1 MAEQNGKTDMMKHY
15 LTVKER
21 YPDCIVFYRLG
32 DFYEM
37 FFEDAVEA
45 STILNLTLTGR
56 SCGEKERAPMCG
68 VPYHAADSYIAQLV
82 SHGKK
87 VAICEQLSDP
97 KASKGLVDRDVIRVV
112 TGGTITDDSYVD
124 EKKANYV
131 LCAYKIGGV
140 CAFSW
145 ADITT
150 GEFVCQRLSDKNG
163 IIDALSRINPAEII
177 SNNAFFK
184 EYELLPEAL
193 KNGYGNISLY
203 NERAFDGK
211 RAAESL
217 CEQFKIA
224 DLSAFSPEDNQIA
237 LNCAG
242 ALIAY
247 LKETQ
252 MHALSNINNL
262 RFYDEGKYLRLDST
276 AVRNLEV
283 VSSMRDGK
291 EYGTLLWAVDK
302 TKTAGGGRRL
312 RQMLLSPLRDIKAIN
327 YRQEGVED
335 LFSDNVARESVS
347 ETLRSVKD
355 LSRLC
360 GRISNGIVSPRDCLA
375 IMQTLD
381 TVPSLKFQI
390 SGMNSAII
398 RNIFNDLTDFST
410 LANLIRSI
418 IKDNPP
424 ILTKDGGFV
433 KDGFDEKLDH
443 YRSIERNARDIIK
456 EMEERERSSTGI
468 RTLKIGFNKVFGY
481 YIEVSKSFV
490 DQVPHTYVRKQT
502 LVGGER
508 YITEELKKF
517 EEEVLS
523 ANENIIRIENE
534 IFKKL
539 VGILVENLDGMIKLA
554 KALSSLDVLCSF
566 AIVARE
572 NGYVRPTIVGSDRPL
587 NIVDG
592 RHPVV
597 EKNSKIRFVSN
608 DTYLDCGENSMMII
622 TGPNMA
628 GKSTYMRQV
637 ALISLLAHT
646 GSFVPAKEAEIPIID
661 RIFTR
666 VGASDN
672 IMFDQ
677 STFMVEMT
685 EVANVLRNA
694 TASSLVILDEV
705 GRGTSTYD
713 GLSIAWAVVE
723 YLTAQNKVKTLF
735 ATHYH
740 ELSELENS
748 LEGVKN
754 YKVTVKEV
762 NGEIVFLRKIRRGSA
777 NKSFGIEVASL
788 AGVPK
793 AVTEKAK
800 TVLDSL
806 EKNDLALKAAKSEEE
821 EEERQ
826 PNGYS
831 FVEEYLDNLDLN
843 NITPLK
849 AFEILTF
856 LKGKTNGDN

>member
-1 MAEQNGKTDMMKHY
+1 MKEKTDMMKHY

-37 FFEDAVEA
+37 FFDDAVEA
-45 STILNLTLTGR
+45 SAILELTLTGR
-56 SCGEKERAPMCG
+56 NCGEKERAPMCG
-68 VPYHAADSYIAQLV
+68 VPYHAADEYIAKLV
-82 SHGKK
+82 ANGKK

-112 TGGTITDDSYVD
+112 TGGTIAEDKFVD
-124 EKKANYV
+124 ERKNNYI
-131 LCAYKIGGV
+131 LCAYLIGGV
-140 CAFSW
+140 CSIAW

-150 GEFVCQRLSDKNG
+150 GEFSCQKLSDKNG
-163 IIDALSRINPAEII
+163 IFDALSRINPAEII
-177 SNNAFFK
+177 CNNAFYG
-184 EYELLPEAL
+184 EYNAFPEAV
-193 KNGYGNISLY
+193 KVSFERISRY
-203 NERAFDGK
+203 DEKAFDGR
-211 RAAESL
+211 RASAVL
-217 CEQFKIA
+217 CEQFA
-224 DLSAFSPEDNQIA
+224 LSDLSVFSPEENQLA
-237 LNCAG
+237 LTCAG

-252 MHALSNINNL
+252 MHALANVKNL
-262 RFYDEGKYLRLDST
+262 SFYDEGKFLRLDST
-276 AVRNLEV
+276 AVRNLEI

-291 EYGTLLWAVDK
+291 IFGTLLWAVDK
-302 TKTAGGGRRL
+302 TRTSGGSRRL
-312 RQMLLSPLRDIKAIN
+312 RQILLSPLRDKKKIE
-327 YRQEGVED
+327 YRQCGVED
-335 LFSDNVARESVS
+335 LFNDNVSREAVS
-347 ETLRSVKD
+347 ETLKSVKD

-360 GRISNGIVSPRDCLA
+360 GRISNGILSPRDCLA

-381 TVPSLKFQI
+381 AVPSLRFRLGLMQ
-390 SGMNSAII
+390 SEII
-398 RNIFNDLTDFST
+398 RNIFDNLIDFSE
-410 LANLIRSI
+410 LANLIRAI
-418 IKDNPP
+418 INDNPP
-424 ILTKDGGFV
+424 ILTRDGGFV
-433 KDGFDEKLDH
+433 RDGFDERLDH
-443 YRSIERNARDIIK
+443 FRSIERNARAIIK

-468 RTLKIGFNKVFGY
+468 RTLKIGYNKVFGY

-490 DQVPHTYVRKQT
+490 DQVPYTYIRKQT

-508 YITEELKKF
+508 YITEELKQF

-523 ANENIIRIENE
+523 SNENIVRIENE

-539 VGILVENLDGMIKLA
+539 TGVLTDNLDGLMKLA
-554 KALSSLDVLCSF
+554 KALSLLDVLCSF
-566 AIVARE
+566 ATVARE
-572 NGYVRPTIVGSDRPL
+572 NDYVRPTIVASDKPM
-587 NIVDG
+587 NIVEG

-597 EKNSKIRFVSN
+597 EKNKKIRFVSN

-637 ALISLLAHT
+637 ALITLLAHT
-646 GSFVPAKEAEIPIID
+646 GSFVPAKEAEIPITD

-677 STFMVEMT
+677 STFMVEMS

-705 GRGTSTYD
+705 GRGTSTHD
-713 GLSIAWAVVE
+713 GLAIAWAVVE
-723 YLTAQNKVKTLF
+723 YLTVENKVKTLF
-735 ATHYH
+735 ATHFH

-754 YKVTVKEV
+754 YKITVKETD
-762 NGEIVFLRKIRRGSA
+762 GEIVFLRKIKRGSA

-788 AGVPK
+788 SGVPK

-800 TVLDSL
+800 VVLHSL
-806 EKNDLALKAAKSEEE
+806 EKNDLALKAVEIEEE
-821 EEERQ
+821 TESNEKR
-826 PNGYS
+826 YS
-831 FVEEYLDNLDLN
+831 FVEDYLNELDLN
-843 NITPLK
+843 NVTPLK
-849 AFEILTF
+849 AFEILNF
-856 LKGKTNGDN
+856 LKGKTNG

>member
-45 STILNLTLTGR
+45 SAILNLTLTGR

-68 VPYHAADSYIAQLV
+68 VPYHAADAYIAQLV

-87 VAICEQLSDP
+87 VAVCEQLSDP
-97 KASKGLVDRDVIRVV
+97 KASKGLVERDVIRVV
-112 TGGTITDDSYVD
+112 TGGTITDDNYVD
-124 EKKANYV
+124 EKKANYI
-131 LCAYKIGGV
+131 LCVYTIGGV
-140 CAFSW
+140 CAISW

-150 GEFVCQRLSDKNG
+150 GEFFCQRLSDKNG

-177 SNNAFFK
+177 CNNAFFN
-184 EYELLPEAL
+184 EYKLFPEAL
-193 KNGYGNISLY
+193 KNNFNKISLY
-203 NERAFDGK
+203 DERAFDGK
-211 RAAESL
+211 RATERL
-217 CEQFKIA
+217 CEQFGIS
-224 DLSAFSPEDNQIA
+224 DLSVFSPEDNQIA
-237 LNCAG
+237 LNSAG

-276 AVRNLEV
+276 AVKNLEV

-312 RQMLLSPLRDIKAIN
+312 RQILLSPLRDIKAIN

-335 LFSDNVARESVS
+335 LYRDNVAREAVF
-347 ETLRSVKD
+347 ETLKSVKD

-360 GRISNGIVSPRDCLA
+360 GRISNGILSPRDCIA

-381 TVPSLKFQI
+381 TVPSLKIQI
-390 SGMNSAII
+390 SGMKSGII
-398 RNIFNDLTDFST
+398 RNIFDNLIDFSS

-418 IKDNPP
+418 INDNPP
-424 ILTKDGGFV
+424 ILTKDGGFIR
-433 KDGFDEKLDH
+433 DGFDEKLDH
-443 YRSIERNARDIIK
+443 YRSIERNAREFIK
-456 EMEERERSSTGI
+456 EMEERERAATGI

-490 DQVPHTYVRKQT
+490 DQVPYTYLRKQT

-539 VGILVENLDGMIKLA
+539 VGVLVENLDGMMKLA
-554 KALSSLDVLCSF
+554 KALSTLDVLCSF

-572 NGYVRPTIVGSDRPL
+572 NDYVRPTLVDSDKPI
-587 NIVDG
+587 NIVNG

-597 EKNSKIRFVSN
+597 EKNTKLRFVAN
-608 DTYLDCGENSMMII
+608 DTFLDCGENSMMII

-628 GKSTYMRQV
+628 GKSTYLRQV
-637 ALISLLAHT
+637 ALITLLAHT
-646 GSFVPAKEAEIPIID
+646 GSFVPAKEAEIPITD

-685 EVANVLRNA
+685 EVANVLRNS
-694 TASSLVILDEV
+694 TPSSLVILDEV

-723 YLTAQNKVKTLF
+723 YLTVQNKVKTLF

-754 YKVTVKEV
+754 YKVTVKEA
-762 NGEIVFLRKIRRGSA
+762 NGDIVFLRKIRRGSA

-800 TVLDSL
+800 SVLRSL
-806 EKNDLALKAAKSEEE
+806 EKNDLALKANEGETEEE
-821 EEERQ
+821 LQ
-826 PNGYS
+826 QTGYS
-831 FVEEYLDNLDLN
+831 FVEKYLDDLDLN

-856 LKGKTNGDN
+856 LKGKTNGNN